1 MKLALLQCD
10 VIDGNLNANARKLKC
25 CCEKTGAVDL
35 YITAAEAL
43 TGPGG
48 FFLMSEAEKVLA
60 DLAQATPASLLTA
73 LPGRGNLLISNGS
86 WQQVGDIFDFCGLR
100 IAINQANWGGLPIDL
115 ALTTAARPFVPHI
128 QADWELIL
136 SGVSRQSGA
145 LAASVNLVGGYGS
158 VIYNGQSMAI
168 NKAGI
173 LEARA
178 KAFSEDI
185 LIMEC
190 GKAGRIEPACTG
202 LEAQWQALTLGVA
215 DFVHKAG
222 AKEVLI
228 GLSGGMDSALVA
240 CIAVSALGAANVKGF
255 LMPSPYTSAASLH
268 DASQLAANLG
278 IETFTVAITEI
289 MQTFEHALDPVFSQI
304 EPVSGDL
311 TRENL
316 QARIRG
322 VLLMALANK
331 TGALVLN
338 TGNKSELA
346 MGYCTLYG
354 DTAGALAVIGD
365 LFKTEVYNLARW
377 HCEQAGRQII
387 PQNIFDKA
395 PSAELRPDQ
404 KDTDSLPPYEELDPE
419 LARMLRKG
427 PEENE
432 KDLARRVRFFEFKRR
447 QSPPCLLVSG
457 LPLSRLDECHLQGGT
472 KNC

>member
-10 VIDGNLNANARKLKC
+10 VIDGDLVANSRKLTHF
-25 CCEKTGAVDL
+25 CEKAGAVDL
-35 YITAAEAL
+35 CVAAAEAM
-43 TGPGG
+43 TGPSGLC
-48 FFLMSEAEKVLA
+48 LMDEAENMLA
-60 DLAQATPASLLTA
+60 DLGKT
-73 LPGRGNLLISNGS
+73 LPVPLLIAVPGLGNIMIGNGS
-86 WQQVGDIFDFCGLR
+86 WQQIGEIFDFCGLR
-100 IAINQANWGGLPIDL
+100 IAINQANWGGLPIDV

-145 LAASVNLVGGYGS
+145 LAISVNLVGGYGS
-158 VIYNGQSMAI
+158 VIYNGQSVVI
-168 NKAGI
+168 DQAGR
-173 LEARA
+173 LAARA
-178 KAFSEDI
+178 KAFEEDI
-185 LIMEC
+185 LLVEC
-190 GKAGRIEPACTG
+190 GKEARIEAACTG
-202 LEAQWQALTLGVA
+202 LEAQWRALTLGVA
-215 DFVHKAG
+215 DFVHKAN
-222 AKEVLI
+222 AKKVLI

-240 CIAVSALGAANVKGF
+240 CIAASALGAENVIGL
-255 LMPSPYTSAASLH
+255 LMPSPYTSAESLQ
-268 DASQLAANLG
+268 DAHQLAQNLG
-278 IETFTVAITEI
+278 IKVFTVSITGI
-289 MQTFEHALDPVFSQI
+289 LQKFEHELEPVFSQI

-322 VLLMALANK
+322 VLLMAVANK
-331 TGALVLN
+331 SGALVLN

-377 HCEQAGRQII
+377 HCAQAGREII
-387 PQNIFDKA
+387 PENIFAKA

-419 LARMLRKG
+419 LASILRCG
-427 PEENE
+427 PAEGQ
-432 KDLARRVRFFEFKRR
+432 KDLARRIRFFEFKRR

-457 LPLSRLDECHLQGGT
+457 LPLSRLDECHSQQII
-472 KNC
+472 N